1 MIRFKDKHDAF
12 RPRKNKKTQYITTFT
27 VNVQT
32 SESIHPT

>member
-12 RPRKNKKTQYITTFT
+12 RPRKKKTQYITTFT

-32 SESIHPT
+32 SERIHPT